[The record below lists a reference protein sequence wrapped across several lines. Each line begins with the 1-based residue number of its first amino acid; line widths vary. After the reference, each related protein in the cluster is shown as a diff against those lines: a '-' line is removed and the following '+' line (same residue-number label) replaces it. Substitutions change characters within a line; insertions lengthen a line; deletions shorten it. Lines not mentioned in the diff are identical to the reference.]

1 MTVKGPFWR
10 GGRLRGDRRG
20 MAAVEFALVSLVM
33 MMWIFGIM
41 EVARA
46 FWTYQIIQ
54 EVAIQGARCM
64 GIKSSS
70 CAPGG
75 SYSAAAAQSYMV
87 AVASNLGLTLPASDI
102 APTRPATCASI
113 QGFSSVSISYT
124 FQTNMPALIPALSS
138 VVLTASS
145 CAYDTQS

>member
-1 MTVKGPFWR
+1 
-10 GGRLRGDRRG
+10 

-33 MMWIFGIM
+33 MTWIFGIM

-54 EVAIQGARCM
+54 EVAVQGARCM
-64 GIKSSS
+64 GVKSSS

-75 SYSAAAAQSYMV
+75 SYSATAAQAYMV

-102 APTRPATCASI
+102 TATRPATCATI
-113 QGFSSVSISYT
+113 ANFSSVSISYT
-124 FQTNMPALIPALSS
+124 FTTNVPVLIPSLSS

-145 CAYDTQS
+145 CAYDTGP